1 VSGDHTSTILT
12 VRQDPDGEDGGN
24 QGVTGSLPV
33 VSVAVVGTS
42 ILVLVGFATEPNVRF
57 FAVCSILSFPVPS
70 LTLYSLLQGAVR
82 AKIEPVRDLFGT
94 DRRRRRFNVI
104 IGVRRSSSLSCKC
117 KEGGGGCKSNVEG
130 MVCQIGGSRKG
141 QTTNSE
147 RVFGMQG

>member
-1 VSGDHTSTILT
+1 MSVF
-12 VRQDPDGEDGGN
+12 
-24 QGVTGSLPV
+24 LPC
-33 VSVAVVGTS
+33 AQY
-42 ILVLVGFATEPNVRF
+42 
-57 FAVCSILSFPVPS
+57 LSFPVPS
-70 LTLYSLLQGAVR
+70 LSLYSLLQGAVR

-117 KEGGGGCKSNVEG
+117 KDGGGGGCKSNVEG

-141 QTTNSE
+141 QMTNSE